1 MTDGINLTGFNETGE
16 QSGSNNLDLNPTGQA
31 PDSAFPA
38 QDVSTQGN
46 AGFNAE
52 GSYETGT
59 RGGETNA
66 YPESENM

>member
-16 QSGSNNLDLNPTGQA
+16 QSGSNNLDLNPTGQSPA
-31 PDSAFPA
+31 AAFA
-38 QDVSTQGN
+38 AKDMSTQGN

-52 GSYETGT
+52 GSYDMGN
-59 RGGETNA
+59 RAETNA